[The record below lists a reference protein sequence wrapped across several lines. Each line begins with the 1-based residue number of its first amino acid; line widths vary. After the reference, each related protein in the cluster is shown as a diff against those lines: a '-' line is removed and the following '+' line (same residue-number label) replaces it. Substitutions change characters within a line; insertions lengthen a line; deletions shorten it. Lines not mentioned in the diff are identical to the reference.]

1 MQLQKEKEE
10 EKREGRRRRDGRKEE
25 SWRERKRTCLFH
37 VTYYYK
43 NFAIE
48 KWEINKMYLI

>member
-25 SWRERKRTCLFH
+25 SSRERKRKCLFH
-37 VTYYYK
+37 VTYK